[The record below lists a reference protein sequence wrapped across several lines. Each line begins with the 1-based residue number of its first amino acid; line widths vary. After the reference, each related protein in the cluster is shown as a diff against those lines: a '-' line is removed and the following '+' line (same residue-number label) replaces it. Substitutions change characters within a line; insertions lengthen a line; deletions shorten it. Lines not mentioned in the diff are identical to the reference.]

1 MAVFSVEIA
10 DGDVSRVLS
19 AVAANYKRPSQVPNP
34 DYVDGATIPN
44 PDFDPNQP
52 AGPDNEEN
60 IPDPANVV
68 LIDNPETEAQFANRM
83 VRQFLLDNV
92 KSYEINVAKQ
102 QAAEAASVNAE
113 SVTISDPAV

>member
-1 MAVFSVEIA
+1 MYLAFYLRSQLITK
-10 DGDVSRVLS
+10 GHLRFPIQIMLMGL
-19 AVAANYKRPSQVPNP
+19 PS
-34 DYVDGATIPN
+34 N